1 MINLQNL
8 TTEKRN
14 EKTMNL
20 DTLSIEEAMKIM
32 NEEDQNVALAVREAL
47 PQIKPIIEETINS
60 FNKGGRLFYIGAGT
74 SGRLGIL
81 DASECVPTFGVSPE
95 MVQGIIAGGKKAM
108 TVAVEGAE
116 DSLELGKEDLKN
128 VNLTNNDIVVGIAAS
143 GRTPYVIGALEYANE
158 IGATTAT
165 IACNKNAEISKYAK
179 YPVEVDA
186 GAEFLTGS
194 TRLKAGTSQKLI
206 LNMISTISM
215 IGIGK
220 VYKNLMVDV
229 QPTNDKLIERSK
241 RIIMEATGCD
251 YETAKQS
258 FEISK
263 DVKTAIVMILTGVS
277 KDEAKEKLANS
288 KGFIREAIR

>member
-8 TTEKRN
+8 TTERRN

-20 DTLSIEEAMKIM
+20 DILSIEEAMKIM
-32 NEEDQNVALAVREAL
+32 NEEDQKVALAVKEVI
-47 PQIKPIIEETINS
+47 PQIKPVIEETIIS

-81 DASECVPTFGVSPE
+81 DASECVPTFGVNAE

-108 TVAVEGAE
+108 TIAVEGAE
-116 DSLELGKEDLKN
+116 DSLELGKRDLEN
-128 VNLTNNDIVVGIAAS
+128 ANLTENDIVVGIAAS
-143 GRTPYVIGALEYANE
+143 GRTPYVIGALEYANK
-158 IGATTAT
+158 IGTTTAT
-165 IACNKNAEISKYAK
+165 ISCNKNADISKYAK
-179 YPVEVDA
+179 YPIEVDA

-229 QPTNDKLIERSK
+229 QPTNTKLIERSK
-241 RIIMEATGCD
+241 RIIMESTECD
-251 YETAKQS
+251 YETAES
-258 FEISK
+258 FLEK
-263 DVKTAIVMILTGVS
+263 AGDVKTAIVMILTGYS
-277 KDEAKEKLANS
+277 KEKALEKLKNS
-288 KGFIREAIR
+288 KGFIRKAIK